1 MYEIH
6 YTFEDSLGNV
16 TFHPTQ
22 SPNLVKY
29 TLTLSLLP
37 VLESP
42 AHTPLYTV
50 CYATGPVLGGF

>member
-1 MYEIH
+1 M
-6 YTFEDSLGNV
+6 
-16 TFHPTQ
+16 TFHPNQ

-29 TLTLSLLP
+29 ILTLSLLP
-37 VLESP
+37 ALESP